1 MAFLVSLVARNKN
14 EIIGVSSMCAGSTYY
29 FLLFKAVWVLP
40 GNWAKNRTALFGRS
54 AVMKKKL

>member
-1 MAFLVSLVARNKN
+1 MARNKN

-40 GNWAKNRTALFGRS
+40 GNWAKKSRTALFGRS
-54 AVMKKKL
+54 AVLRKKVMKKI

>member
-29 FLLFKAVWVLP
+29 FLLFKAVWVEGSP
-40 GNWAKNRTALFGRS
+40 EEK
-54 AVMKKKL
+54 VMKKI

>member
-40 GNWAKNRTALFGRS
+40 GNWAKNRTALFLS
-54 AVMKKKL
+54 LIHI